1 MSTFMNNISCA
12 KCLCAAAVF
21 AAAAYGGVIE
31 EIEADI
37 AADPDNADLYVEL
50 AMEYEYAND
59 WREAVDAY
67 LMALA
72 LVPGDADV
80 HFRLAEV
87 YFAVDKLEPAIDE
100 YRKAI
105 ALDEN
110 LAKAHY
116 QLGRAYLGMKR
127 YDDAVTSLE
136 TYVEASPYDFDGLWF
151 LGRALE
157 KVGRKRDALER
168 YEKILDYSTGA
179 YAAVGKIG
187 VFGTSDDLAAHVR
200 KLKKEVYGE

>member
-1 MSTFMNNISCA
+1 MFANKIFRA
-12 KCLCAAAVF
+12 RYFLAAAAF
-21 AAAAYGGVIE
+21 AAAAYGDVIE
-31 EIEADI
+31 DIEADI

-72 LVPGDADV
+72 LVPNDADV

-100 YRKAI
+100 YRKAV
-105 ALDEN
+105 ALDEG
-110 LAKAHY
+110 LKKAYY
-116 QLGRAYLGMKR
+116 QMGRAYLGSRR
-127 YDDAVTSLE
+127 YDEAVTALE
-136 TYVEASPYDFDGLWF
+136 KYVEVSPYDFNGLWF
-151 LGRALE
+151 LGRTLE
-157 KVGRKRDALER
+157 KVGRKKDALER
-168 YEKILDYSTGA
+168 YEEILDYSTGA

-187 VFGTSDDLAAHVR
+187 VFGTSDDLAAYVR
-200 KLKKEVYGE
+200 KLEKEVYGE

>member
-1 MSTFMNNISCA
+1 MFINNISRA
-12 KCLCAAAVF
+12 RYLLTAAVF

-31 EIEADI
+31 EIEAEI

-72 LVPGDADV
+72 LVPNDADV

-87 YFAVDKLEPAIDE
+87 YFAVDRLEPAIDE
-100 YRKAI
+100 YRKAV

-110 LAKAHY
+110 LNKAHY
-116 QLGRAYLGMKR
+116 QMGRAYFGMKK
-127 YDDAVTSLE
+127 YDEAVASLGK
-136 TYVEASPYDFDGLWF
+136 YAEASPYDFNGLWF

-157 KVGRKRDALER
+157 KVGRKREALAC
-168 YEKILDYSTGA
+168 YEKVLDYSTGA
-179 YAAVGKIG
+179 YAAVGEIG
-187 VFGTSDDLAAHVR
+187 VFGTSDDLAAYVR

>member
-1 MSTFMNNISCA
+1 MFINNISRA
-12 KCLCAAAVF
+12 RCLLTAAVF

-31 EIEADI
+31 EIETDI

-72 LVPGDADV
+72 LVPNDADV

-100 YRKAI
+100 YRKAV

-110 LAKAHY
+110 LNKAHY
-116 QLGRAYLGMKR
+116 QIGRAYFGMKR
-127 YDDAVTSLE
+127 YDEAVVSLE
-136 TYVEASPYDFDGLWF
+136 KYAGASPYDFNGLWF

-179 YAAVGKIG
+179 YAAVGEIG
-187 VFGTSDDLAAHVR
+187 DFGTSDDLAAYVR